1 MARPFNFI
9 PLEDIKGL
17 KTLTQEGKTQEEIQ
31 EYYKKH
37 GIHASQPTISR
48 MIKRHKL

>member
-17 KTLTQEGKTQEEIQ
+17 KTLIKEGKTQDEIGL
-31 EYYKKH
+31 YYKKY
-37 GIHASQPTISR
+37 GIDASQPTISR
-48 MIKRHKL
+48 LIKRHKL